1 MLDGTGGLGRGWG
14 QMSSRPTGT
23 LARDVVD
30 PPDTSVNSGAGTPPS
45 PRAPPGV
52 TVPFWGPP
60 CSVTDT

>member
-30 PPDTSVNSGAGTPPS
+30 PPDTSVNSGAGTPP
-45 PRAPPGV
+45 RPGPHLGSLCPSGAHPAV
-52 TVPFWGPP
+52 
-60 CSVTDT
+60 